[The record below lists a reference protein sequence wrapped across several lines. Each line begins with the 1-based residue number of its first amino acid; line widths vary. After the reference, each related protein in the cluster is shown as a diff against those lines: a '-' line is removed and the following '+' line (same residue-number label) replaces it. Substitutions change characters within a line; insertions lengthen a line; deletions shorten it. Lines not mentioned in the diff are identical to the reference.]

1 MITLEEARKLTEK
14 SNPPLNF
21 EELAK
26 IDTNIKI
33 AANKGFEFITN
44 DGLSSSSEKE
54 LIKMGY
60 IVKKEYF
67 SSDKQMRTFVIIS
80 WK

>member
-1 MITLEEARKLTEK
+1 MITLEEARKLTAK

-33 AANKGFEFITN
+33 AANNGFEFITL
-44 DGLSSSSEKE
+44 DGLSLSSEKE

-60 IVKKEYF
+60 IVKKNIF
-67 SSDKQMRTFVIIS
+67 LQTNK
-80 WK
+80 